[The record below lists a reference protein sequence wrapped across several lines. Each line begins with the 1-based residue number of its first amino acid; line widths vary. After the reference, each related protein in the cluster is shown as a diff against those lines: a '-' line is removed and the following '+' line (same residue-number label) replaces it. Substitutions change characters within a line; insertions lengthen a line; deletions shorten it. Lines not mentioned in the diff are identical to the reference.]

1 MENLIEFAESIL
13 ERNSIDTMIEIIC
26 ALSDDDIKQLVNA

>member
-13 ERNSIDTMIEIIC
+13 KRNSIDTMIEIIC